1 MRLAVALIC
10 ETGTRM
16 DLIKKLLRKKIEPM
30 KSKPIVTAISAIIRI

>member
-16 DLIKKLLRKKIEPM
+16 DLIKKLLRKKIEPIN
-30 KSKPIVTAISAIIRI
+30 SRPIVMAISAIIRI